1 MHNLCKMQL
10 YHISSGYVTITPG
23 DSKENMVVKKIAILG
38 CGNGGQ
44 ALAGY
49 LSLLGHQV
57 NLYAHP
63 DHPGGIKTIQQHQ
76 GIELGGIVNGFGKI
90 NLASTDLQE
99 CVADAEV
106 ILMTLPAL
114 ACEEIFTKILPYL
127 KNGQIIVNMAGY
139 FSSIIEDQIRIKN
152 RPELDIT
159 ITELTTFPYA
169 CRAEGNNKVNIVAN
183 KKFVGISAITPS
195 QTDNVIRELVNI
207 IPCPLVAKS
216 SALEV
221 SLYNASGIYHSVT
234 VIFNAARIGNQD
246 EFYFY
251 KEGISE
257 ETANAMIRLDQER
270 RNIGQKLGYNLPENY
285 QQLNAYYG
293 YNYSSIYD
301 YYKNSQA
308 HNTIKFMPPS
318 TRTRYIL
325 EDIQYL
331 LVPWQSIGQSIG
343 IETKGIKAMIDIA
356 SFLHDTD
363 YMTSGRK
370 LDTEM
375 ISYYK

>member
-1 MHNLCKMQL
+1 MKN
-10 YHISSGYVTITPG
+10 IT
-23 DSKENMVVKKIAILG
+23 VLG

-57 NLYAHP
+57 NIYAHS
-63 DHPGGIKTIQQHQ
+63 DHPGGINSVQQNQ
-76 GIELGGIVNGFGKI
+76 GIELSGIVNGFAKI
-90 NLASTDLQE
+90 NLASNDLQT
-99 CVADAEV
+99 CIYDADI

-114 ACEEIFTKILPYL
+114 ACENIFNEMLPFL

-139 FSSIIEDQIRIKN
+139 FSSIIEHQILTAQ
-152 RPELDIT
+152 RPDLNIT

-169 CRAEGNNKVNIVAN
+169 CRANGEGKVNIVAC
-183 KKFVGISAITPS
+183 KKFVGIAAVNPQQTTYAIE
-195 QTDNVIRELVNI
+195 QLKDI
-207 IPCPLVAKS
+207 IPCPLIAKS
-216 SALEV
+216 STLEI

-234 VIFNAARIGNQD
+234 VLFNAARIGNKD

-257 ETANAMIRLDQER
+257 ETADMMIRLDQER
-270 RNIGQKLGYNLPENY
+270 RTIAKHLGYDLPENY

-293 YNYSSIYD
+293 YNYTSIYD
-301 YYKNSQA
+301 YYKNSEA
-308 HNTIKFMPPS
+308 HSKMTFMPPS

-331 LVPWQSIGQSIG
+331 LVPWLSIAQSLN
-343 IETKGIKAMIDIA
+343 IEARGLKAIIDIA
-356 SFLHDTD
+356 SFLHNTD
-363 YMTSGRK
+363 YYISGRK
-370 LDTEM
+370 ITIDM
-375 ISYYK
+375 INQYR